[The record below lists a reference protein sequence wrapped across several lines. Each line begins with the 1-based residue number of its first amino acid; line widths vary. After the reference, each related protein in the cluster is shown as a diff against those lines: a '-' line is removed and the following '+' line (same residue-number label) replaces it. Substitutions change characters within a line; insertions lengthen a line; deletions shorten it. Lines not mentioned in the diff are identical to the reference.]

1 MVVGDSNRAMSPGCP
16 ARGTL
21 DRERSMSTHQ
31 RTSILSSAV
40 EWQQPTLKTVGLCPN
55 RRRGRTVFGA
65 FRKEGRRRYGGGQL
79 MLALAGGSAENN
91 KMPAGWGEQDA
102 VEAGPARLP
111 NDRIRLVTGQSAM
124 WWFAQAR
131 EAPRVSPKR
140 RAANGDPVFPRRLL
154 PGSYSC
160 TTVSS
165 GGAGAAS
172 AFS

>member
-1 MVVGDSNRAMSPGCP
+1 MVWDSNRAMSPGCP

-40 EWQQPTLKTVGLCPN
+40 EWQQPTLKTAGLCPI

-65 FRKEGRRRYGGGQL
+65 FRKQGRRRTGGGQL
-79 MLALAGGSAENN
+79 MLALAGGSAGNN

-111 NDRIRLVTGQSAM
+111 NDRIRLVAGQSAM
-124 WWFAQAR
+124 WRFAQAR
-131 EAPRVSPKR
+131 NAPRVSPKR
-140 RAANGDPVFPRRLL
+140 RAANGDPVFSRRRI
-154 PGSYSC
+154 PDSYSC